1 MSAFDTLTAIGTDE
15 ELVVLVS
22 RGDHSAFEL
31 LVKRYQEQALR
42 TAFRF
47 VGDRYEAEDLAQEA
61 FVRIYQ
67 RAGSYQPIASFK
79 TWFYQILG
87 NLCRDWIKRKK
98 PVCFDE
104 CDDPVAEDDPD
115 LTLERKQRQDAVL
128 RAITGLPTNQ
138 RLALVMCHYEG
149 LSYDEAAR
157 SLSLS
162 RKSIESLLVRAKRS
176 LRRDLAHLVTESR
189 D

>member
-1 MSAFDTLTAIGTDE
+1 MSAVNTLAALATDE
-15 ELVVLVS
+15 ELIVLVS
-22 RGDHSAFEL
+22 RGDNSAFEL

-47 VGDRYEAEDLAQEA
+47 VGDRHEAEDLAQEA

-67 RAGSYQPIASFK
+67 RAGCYKPIASFK
-79 TWFYQILG
+79 TWFYQVLG

-98 PVCFDE
+98 PVSFDE
-104 CDDPVAEDDPD
+104 YDHPVADDDPD
-115 LTLERKQRQDAVL
+115 LRFERKQRQDAVL
-128 RAITGLPTNQ
+128 LAITTLPTNQ

-176 LRRDLAHLVTESR
+176 LRRELAHLVKESH